1 MVLITGV
8 IKNTDGTPYM
18 GSVKFALNDLG
29 IESNTVYLP
38 TVVTVESDGTFTVD
52 LWPNTNSLT
61 SSYYKC
67 SLDNGSVFNISIP
80 GNNPSYNLGDVILI
94 DPGTLDSGILRRLN
108 QIESGITTRVSD
120 SDARLSDAREW
131 VAQTAPIEVVSQP
144 TNNTRYAWT
153 PQRIWDTIVSW
164 FSTITSDDIQ
174 EGSSNLYYTD
184 SRVANNSAV
193 QANTNKVS
201 ATGSV
206 TTHSD
211 ITSAGSGQVITTPE
225 RTKLGNIEDN
235 AQVNTVDSVVGKTG
249 AIVLDSSDVGLG
261 NVPNIDTT
269 NANNISSGTLSGSR
283 LSYGTVANTP
293 AQGNDTRF
301 TDSREWTASTVSQS
315 VAQAGTDTTRHA
327 WTSQRV
333 RDNVSFYTQPY
344 TSDEKSKLA
353 GLNSADYL
361 PVGGT
366 AVNSQLL
373 DNIDSSQFLRSDTND
388 TMTGSLTVFGTA
400 ELTTLSVNK
409 IEKISSI
416 VYKDSGS
423 NFFLGEDS
431 LINNTTGVANVA
443 IGGSTLTNNTT
454 GKANT
459 AVGWFSLNAN
469 TEGFHNTAIGFNSL
483 RSNIEG
489 NLNSALGDNALSSN
503 TSGSENLALGGS
515 ALRNN
520 TTGNGNTAIG
530 MSVLFNNISG
540 DFNTAI
546 GSGSL
551 ASNTTGES
559 NTAIGRA
566 ALNKNTTGF
575 NNLAFGKNA
584 LGFSEQG
591 NSNTA
596 IGSGAGL
603 NCLGSNNIFLGYNA
617 GQNEPGSNKLYISN
631 SNTSNPLIFGDFSAQ
646 KLQVN
651 GGLTITENLEI
662 VGAIES
668 GQVIAASGEFSGTVN
683 IGGPAS
689 PLNARLTVIDN
700 PQGPS
705 GWNEVARIT
714 SSSTDDRPYITVGLD
729 TNRGLILGSMQDVQ
743 TARVGAH
750 GSGSYNLLFNQYGS
764 TVTNDTNQSPS
775 SAATAALM
783 IYSNQA
789 HHPLLKI
796 KSGGSRNTDYLQI
809 EGGDGDIILK
819 LNSSG
824 KLNIMRLNISNL
836 PTSASGLSAG
846 DVWDDSGTLKIA

>member
-8 IKNTDGTPYM
+8 IKNTDGAPYI

-38 TVVTVESDGTFTVD
+38 TVVTVDSDGTFTVD

-67 SLDNGSVFNISIP
+67 SLDNGSVFNMSIP

-94 DPGTLDSGILRRLN
+94 DPGTLNPGILWRLN
-108 QIESGITTRVSD
+108 QIESGIATRVSD

-174 EGSSNLYYTD
+174 EGGSNLYYTD

-373 DNIDSSQFLRSDTND
+373 DNIDSSQFIRSDTND
-388 TMTGSLTVFGTA
+388 TMTGSLTVSGTI
-400 ELTTLSVNK
+400 LVDN
-409 IEKISSI
+409 IEGISSI
-416 VYKDSGS
+416 SYNDDSANLSLGKDALINVTTGTENTALGSFALTSNGAGSKNTAAGRFSLNNNISGS
-423 NFFLGEDS
+423 SNSAFGKDALSANTFGSQNSAFGVNALGSNTTGSNNTAVGIGS
-431 LINNTTGVANVA
+431 LSNNTTGLTNSAFGSNALANNTTGMRLIAIGNSALANNTTGVDNVA
-443 IGGSTLTNNTT
+443 
-454 GKANT
+454 
-459 AVGWFSLNAN
+459 VGVASLNIN
-469 TEGFHNTAIGFNSL
+469 EEG
-483 RSNIEG
+483 
-489 NLNSALGDNALSSN
+489 
-503 TSGSENLALGGS
+503 
-515 ALRNN
+515 
-520 TTGNGNTAIG
+520 
-530 MSVLFNNISG
+530 V
-540 DFNTAI
+540 
-546 GSGSL
+546 
-551 ASNTTGES
+551 S
-559 NTAIGRA
+559 NTAIGHQSGLKVLGSGNVFIGYQA
-566 ALNKNTTGF
+566 GFEETG
-575 NNLAFGKNA
+575 
-584 LGFSEQG
+584 
-591 NSNTA
+591 SNT
-596 IGSGAGL
+596 
-603 NCLGSNNIFLGYNA
+603 
-617 GQNEPGSNKLYISN
+617 LYISN
-631 SNTSNPLIFGDFSAQ
+631 TSTPSPLIYGDFSTSE
-646 KLQVN
+646 LQIN
-651 GGLTITENLEI
+651 GFLTVINDFEV
-662 VGAIES
+662 VGSVES
-668 GQVIAASGEFSGTVN
+668 GQVITDNLEVSNNATVSGLLTSSRLNSLGIVLNDTVQDVTPPANRGVFAIAFTGASNNSSSVTHQMESSGLIAYD
-683 IGGPAS
+683 IGGLKFLSVLTSNSNGLVVVGENDPAGELQ
-689 PLNARLTVIDN
+689 PNKIVVGVADGALRLRSTWGEN
-700 PQGPS
+700 TLTS
-705 GWNEVARIT
+705 IT
-714 SSSTDDRPYITVGLD
+714 
-729 TNRGLILGSMQDVQ
+729 
-743 TARVGAH
+743 
-750 GSGSYNLLFNQYGS
+750 F
-764 TVTNDTNQSPS
+764 
-775 SAATAALM
+775 
-783 IYSNQA
+783 
-789 HHPLLKI
+789 
-796 KSGGSRNTDYLQI
+796 
-809 EGGDGDIILK
+809 
-819 LNSSG
+819 
-824 KLNIMRLNISNL
+824 
-836 PTSASGLSAG
+836 
-846 DVWDDSGTLKIA
+846 IA